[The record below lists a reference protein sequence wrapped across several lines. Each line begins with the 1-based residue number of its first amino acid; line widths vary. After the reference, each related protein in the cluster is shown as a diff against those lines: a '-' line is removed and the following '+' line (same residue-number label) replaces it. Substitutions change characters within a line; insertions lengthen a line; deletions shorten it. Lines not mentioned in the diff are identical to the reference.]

1 MSTNKHAYQIEDT
14 AELDQRAVDVVV
26 EAKRLNGYAS
36 TAEQA
41 RLQTCVTALSRSV
54 DAHLKRAKDEGEGGG
69 GLSDVDRLFEMVDS
83 LIAAASR
90 LAIRPVAFPS
100 AVFVLGTI
108 QKLLILLT
116 SIELP
121 TIMDAKKMDA
131 KKDQW

>member
-1 MSTNKHAYQIEDT
+1 
-14 AELDQRAVDVVV
+14 
-26 EAKRLNGYAS
+26 
-36 TAEQA
+36 
-41 RLQTCVTALSRSV
+41 
-54 DAHLKRAKDEGEGGG
+54 
-69 GLSDVDRLFEMVDS
+69 MVDS
-83 LIAAASR
+83 LIATASG

-100 AVFVLGTI
+100 AVFALGTI